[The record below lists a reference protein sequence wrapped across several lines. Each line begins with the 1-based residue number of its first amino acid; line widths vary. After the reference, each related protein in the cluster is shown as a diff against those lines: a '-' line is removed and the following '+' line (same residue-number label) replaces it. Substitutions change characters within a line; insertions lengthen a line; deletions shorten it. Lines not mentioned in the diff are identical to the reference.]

1 MINWRVPF
9 GLVLMNL
16 EEMSVGETVVLVV
29 CVGFVQR
36 GL

>member
-16 EEMSVGETVVLVV
+16 EEMSVGEAVVLVV